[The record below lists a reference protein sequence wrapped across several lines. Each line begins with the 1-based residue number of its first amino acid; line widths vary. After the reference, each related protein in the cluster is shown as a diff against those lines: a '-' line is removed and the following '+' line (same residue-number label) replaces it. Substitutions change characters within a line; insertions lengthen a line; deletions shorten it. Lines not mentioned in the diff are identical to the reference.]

1 MLSEC
6 FCVFLGDR
14 YGILLL
20 VVECMGASTVM
31 TYGLWLLYNPV
42 QEDFVE
48 DPMNPGKPKVGAFT
62 TSYRASACM
71 QSCTCDT

>member
-1 MLSEC
+1 MS
-6 FCVFLGDR
+6 VAAMDGR

-42 QEDFVE
+42 QEDFEE
-48 DPMNPGKPKVGAFT
+48 DLQHPGKPKV
-62 TSYRASACM
+62 RKR
-71 QSCTCDT
+71 SCYVR